1 MQDLYEVAYAHS
13 SMCKFWLYTTHPRR
27 CVTPDVIV
35 SDITSPA
42 VIIVE
47 EDNEAPDLT
56 DIVSVDKVTIIN
68 IF

>member
-1 MQDLYEVAYAHS
+1 MQDLYEVAYTHS
-13 SMCKFWLYTTHPRR
+13 SMCKFWLYTTHPCR

>member
-1 MQDLYEVAYAHS
+1 MRLP
-13 SMCKFWLYTTHPRR
+13 THIVL
-27 CVTPDVIV
+27 CANFGSTPLILADV
-35 SDITSPA
+35 SLLMLLFLITSPA